1 MTFLKAVWRFL
12 VGVKDLLVLCLL
24 LMFFAGL
31 YSVLSMAP
39 GERPMRVHEGALL
52 VALDGTLVEQSE
64 TADPFS
70 LLFGGEAP
78 VGQYALRDVVSAID
92 AARTDPKVKAIVLD
106 LDGFLGGGQTSLMR
120 VGEALDQV
128 RAAKKPVIAYAT
140 LYDDSSYLLAS
151 HASEVWLNPL
161 GGVALTGPGGSNLY
175 FKGLIDKLGITTHIY
190 RVGTYKSAVEPF
202 MRADQSP
209 EAKAAAQSLA
219 DNLWTYWR
227 ENVAKARPA
236 ARIDAYSSRPVEA
249 VEAAQGDL
257 AAAALAARLVD
268 KIGDRNTVE
277 AHVAGIVGEGQASDG
292 PAFAA
297 IDLRDYAR
305 AHRPRH
311 NGQIGVLTIAGDII
325 DGEADPG
332 TAGGDSIAAMLQDAL
347 DRRDLKALVVRVD
360 SPGGSVLAAERIRSA
375 LMQAKAKGLPIVVS
389 MGDVAA
395 SGGYWVST
403 TADRIFAEP
412 STITGSIGV
421 FGVVPSFE
429 GLLAK
434 MGVTTD
440 GVGTTPLSGE
450 PDLLG
455 GVSPEFNRISQLSVE
470 NIYRRFLGLV
480 AQARGMRPER
490 VDGIAQGRVWDGGS
504 AHQLGLVDRFGGLE
518 DAVAEAARLAKLDPG
533 KARPYYIEPEV
544 DPFTAFVTQMIE
556 SEEGA
561 SPSGSTATDLLGRQ
575 ALARRVLLDSA
586 IAEARQMAQGGSLQ
600 ARCLEC
606 GAYAARA
613 RPVPETSGV
622 GAMLRG
628 LMTGLGR

>member
-1 MTFLKAVWRFL
+1 VTFLKAVWRFM

-24 LMFFAGL
+24 LVFFAGL
-31 YSVLSMAP
+31 YAALSMTP
-39 GERPMRVHEGALL
+39 GERPMRVHEGALF
-52 VALDGTLVEQSE
+52 VDLDGTLVEQTE
-64 TADPFS
+64 TADPLS
-70 LLFGGEAP
+70 VLFGGEAP
-78 VGQYALRDVVSAID
+78 VSQYALRDVVGAID
-92 AARTDPKVKAIVLD
+92 AARADPKVKAIVLD

-120 VGEALDQV
+120 VGAALDRA
-128 RAAKKPVIAYAT
+128 RAAKKTVIAYAT
-140 LYDDSSYLLAS
+140 LYDDASYLLAS

-175 FKGLIDKLGITTHIY
+175 FQGLMEKLGITAHIY

-219 DNLWTYWR
+219 DNLWAFWR
-227 ENVAKARPA
+227 EDVAKARPA
-236 ARIDAYSSRPVEA
+236 ARIAPYSSHPVEA
-249 VEAAQGDL
+249 IEAAQGDL
-257 AAAALAARLVD
+257 AAAALGARLVD
-268 KIGDRNTVE
+268 KIGDRATFE
-277 AHVAGIVGEGQASDG
+277 AHVARLAGDSRDSDG

-297 IDLRDYAR
+297 IGLRDYAH
-305 AHRPRH
+305 AHRPGG
-311 NGQIGVLTIAGDII
+311 NGQIGVLTIAGDIV
-325 DGEADPG
+325 DGEAGPG
-332 TAGGDSIAAMLQDAL
+332 TAGGDSIARMLQDAL

-375 LMQAKAKGLPIVVS
+375 LAQAKAGGLPIVVS

-421 FGVVPSFE
+421 FGILPSFE
-429 GLLAK
+429 GLLGK
-434 MGVTTD
+434 IGITTD

-470 NIYRRFLGLV
+470 NIYHRFLGLV

-490 VDGIAQGRVWDGGS
+490 VDGIAQGRVWDGGT
-504 AHQLGLVDRFGGLE
+504 AHQLGLVDRFGGLD
-518 DAVAEAARLAKLDPG
+518 DAVAEAARLAKLDPA

-544 DPFTAFVTQMIE
+544 DPFTAFVTQMFE
-556 SEEGA
+556 SEEGT
-561 SPSGSTATDLLGRQ
+561 SPSGSTATDLFGRQ
-575 ALARRVLLDSA
+575 ALARRALLDRA
-586 IAEARQMAQGGSLQ
+586 INEARQMAEGGSVQ

-606 GAYAARA
+606 GAYSARSDPGA
-613 RPVPETSGV
+613 SGASGV
-622 GAMLRG
+622 LRVFASS
-628 LMTGLGR
+628 LTR

>member
-31 YSVLSMAP
+31 YAALSMAP
-39 GERPMRVHEGALL
+39 GERPMRVHEGALF
-52 VALDGTLVEQSE
+52 VDLDGTLVEQAE
-64 TADPFS
+64 TADPLS
-70 LLFGGEAP
+70 VLFGGEAP

-92 AARTDPKVKAIVLD
+92 AASADPKVKAVVLD

-120 VGEALDQV
+120 VGQALDRV

-175 FKGLIDKLGITTHIY
+175 FKGLIEKLGITTHIY

-219 DNLWTYWR
+219 DSLWTYWR
-227 ENVAKARPA
+227 ENVKKARPS
-236 ARIDAYSSRPVEA
+236 ARIDAYSGHPVEA

-257 AAAALAARLVD
+257 AAAALNARLVD

-277 AHVAGIVGEGQASDG
+277 ARIATIVGDGQVSDG

-305 AHRPRH
+305 AHRPDR
-311 NGQIGVLTIAGDII
+311 NGQIGVLTIAGDIV
-325 DGEADPG
+325 DGEAGPG
-332 TAGGDSIAAMLQDAL
+332 TAGGDSIAGMLQDAL
-347 DRRDLKALVVRVD
+347 DKRDMKALVVRVD

-375 LMQAKAKGLPIVVS
+375 LIRAKAQGIPIVVS

-450 PDLLG
+450 PDVLG
-455 GVSPEFNRISQLSVE
+455 GVSPDFNRISQLSVE

-504 AHQLGLVDRFGGLE
+504 AQQLGLVDRFGDLD
-518 DAVAEAARLAKLDPG
+518 DALTEAARLAKLDPA

-561 SPSGSTATDLLGRQ
+561 SPSGSGGIDLFGRQ
-575 ALARRVLLDSA
+575 ALARRALIDRAL
-586 IAEARQMAQGGSLQ
+586 AEARQIAQGGSVQ

-606 GAYAARA
+606 GAYGSPASPA
-613 RPVPETSGV
+613 PKSSGV
-622 GAMLRG
+622 VGVLRG
-628 LMTGLGR
+628 LMTGWER

>member
-12 VGVKDLLVLCLL
+12 VGVKDLLALCLL

-31 YSVLSMAP
+31 YALLSMAP
-39 GERPMRVHEGALL
+39 GERPMRVYEGALF
-52 VALDGTLVEQSE
+52 VDLDGTLVEQPES
-64 TADPFS
+64 ADPFS
-70 LLFGGEAP
+70 VLFGGEAP
-78 VGQYALRDVVSAID
+78 VGQYALRDVVGAIN
-92 AARTDPKVKAIVLD
+92 AARTDPKVKAVVLD

-120 VGEALDQV
+120 VGAALDRV

-140 LYDDSSYLLAS
+140 LYDDGSYLLAA

-175 FKGLIDKLGITTHIY
+175 FKGLIEKLGITTHIY

-202 MRADQSP
+202 MRAEQSP
-209 EAKAAAQSLA
+209 EAKAAAQSLV
-219 DNLWTYWR
+219 DNLWSYWR
-227 ENVAKARPA
+227 ENVTRARPA

-249 VEAAQGDL
+249 VEAVRGDL
-257 AAAALAARLVD
+257 AAAAMGARLVD
-268 KIGDRNTVE
+268 KIGDREAFE
-277 AHVAGIVGEGQASDG
+277 AHVAQIAGEGQTSDG

-297 IDLRDYAR
+297 IALRDYAR
-305 AHRPRH
+305 AQRSGR
-311 NGQIGVLTIAGDII
+311 NGQVGVLTIAGDIV
-325 DGEADPG
+325 DGEAGPG
-332 TAGGDSIAAMLQDAL
+332 TAGGDSIARMLKDAL
-347 DRRDLKALVVRVD
+347 DQRDLKALVVRVD

-375 LMQAKAKGLPIVVS
+375 IAQAKAQGLPIVVS

-403 TADRIFAEP
+403 TADSIFAEP

-421 FGVVPSFE
+421 FGIVPSFE

-470 NIYRRFLGLV
+470 NIYSRFLGLV

-490 VDGIAQGRVWDGGS
+490 VDGIAQGRVWDGGT

-518 DAVAEAARLAKLDPG
+518 DAVAEAARLAKLDPA
-533 KARPYYIEPEV
+533 KARPFYIEPEV
-544 DPFTAFVTQMIE
+544 DPFTAFVTQLIE

-561 SPSGSTATDLLGRQ
+561 SPSTSASADLFGRQ
-575 ALARRVLLDSA
+575 ALARRALLDRA
-586 IAEARQMAQGGSLQ
+586 IGEARRLAESGSVQ

-606 GAYAARA
+606 GAFVRTPSSART
-613 RPVPETSGV
+613 PSGA
-622 GAMLRG
+622 GNMLRAMADSFG
-628 LMTGLGR
+628 K